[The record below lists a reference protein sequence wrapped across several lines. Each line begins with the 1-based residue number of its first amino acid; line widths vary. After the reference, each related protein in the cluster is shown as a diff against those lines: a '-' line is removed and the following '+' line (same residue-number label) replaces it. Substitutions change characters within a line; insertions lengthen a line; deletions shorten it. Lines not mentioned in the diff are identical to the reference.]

1 MKSHGKTGI
10 LTKIKK
16 HKKFNQKKEKE
27 FTKKRVSFLIY
38 ERMKRNLLIVTALG
52 GMLWSAN
59 DAKAQETVS
68 GVVVEETPVLVQDVE
83 CKDHYTPGSWKDNW
97 FIQLGAGIR
106 SPFMENSKV
115 KGDDARRITA
125 IYNLGVGRWISPYVG
140 FRFSAYYGAMHWNQG
155 VTAKARVA
163 NLNVDFMWDMFNSIG
178 GYNPDRV
185 FSIVPFIG
193 LGGTFVYDFKPS
205 LGDIKDH
212 DGSIKK
218 NQWLLP
224 VSAGLQLRFRL
235 SNYVDFFAE
244 GRAQFYGDNYN
255 NEAFGRP
262 IDIDLSAIGGFTF
275 YFTGSKFKRYNP
287 CDYVNYLNNAN
298 AQINDLR
305 GALAT
310 TSAALAAAEAQ
321 LPCPEVSE
329 TVVESSTTIL
339 PTVRF
344 KLNSAYVSSEEM
356 VNVYNMAEYMKAN
369 PNATIVIRGYADK
382 DTGTSEYNMKLSERR
397 AQAVADILTGD
408 YGINANRL
416 VLEAAGSN
424 TQVYDT
430 NDWNRIVIFA
440 IPE

>member
-1 MKSHGKTGI
+1 MKK
-10 LTKIKK
+10 
-16 HKKFNQKKEKE
+16 
-27 FTKKRVSFLIY
+27 
-38 ERMKRNLLIVTALG
+38 NLLIAAALG
-52 GMLWSAN
+52 GMFWSAN
-59 DAKAQETVS
+59 DANAQESATGIVI
-68 GVVVEETPVLVQDVE
+68 EETPVLVQEVD
-83 CKDHYTPGSWKDNW
+83 CKDYYTPGSWKNNW

-106 SPFMENSKV
+106 SPFVENSALKN
-115 KGDDARRITA
+115 GDDSRRITA
-125 IYNLGVGRWISPYVG
+125 LYSLGVGRWISPYLG
-140 FRFSAYYGAMHWNQG
+140 FRFSASYGAMHWNDG

-163 NLNVDFMWDMFNSIG
+163 NANVDFMWDMFNSIG
-178 GYNPDRV
+178 GYSPNRV

-193 LGGTFVYDFKPS
+193 LGGTFVYDYEPA
-205 LGDIKDH
+205 LGNIKDRH
-212 DGSIKK
+212 GKGTKS

-244 GRAQFYGDNYN
+244 GRAQFYGDNFN
-255 NEAFGRP
+255 NEAYGRP
-262 IDIDLSAIGGFTF
+262 VDIDLSAIGGFTF
-275 YFTGSKFKRYNP
+275 YLSGSKFQRYNP
-287 CDYVNYLNNAN
+287 CDYVSYINNAN

-329 TVVESSTTIL
+329 TVVEASSTTIL

-356 VNVYNMAEYMKAN
+356 VNIFNMAEYMKAN
-369 PNATIVIRGYADK
+369 PDATIVVRGYADK
-382 DTGTSEYNMKLSERR
+382 DTGTSAYNMKLSERR

-408 YGINANRL
+408 YGINPSRL
-416 VLEAAGSN
+416 ILEAAGSN
-424 TQVYDT
+424 TQIYDK

>member
-1 MKSHGKTGI
+1 
-10 LTKIKK
+10 
-16 HKKFNQKKEKE
+16 
-27 FTKKRVSFLIY
+27 
-38 ERMKRNLLIVTALG
+38 
-52 GMLWSAN
+52 
-59 DAKAQETVS
+59 
-68 GVVVEETPVLVQDVE
+68 
-83 CKDHYTPGSWKDNW
+83 
-97 FIQLGAGIR
+97 
-106 SPFMENSKV
+106 
-115 KGDDARRITA
+115 
-125 IYNLGVGRWISPYVG
+125 
-140 FRFSAYYGAMHWNQG
+140 
-155 VTAKARVA
+155 
-163 NLNVDFMWDMFNSIG
+163 
-178 GYNPDRV
+178 
-185 FSIVPFIG
+185 
-193 LGGTFVYDFKPS
+193 
-205 LGDIKDH
+205 
-212 DGSIKK
+212 
-218 NQWLLP
+218 
-224 VSAGLQLRFRL
+224 
-235 SNYVDFFAE
+235 
-244 GRAQFYGDNYN
+244 
-255 NEAFGRP
+255 
-262 IDIDLSAIGGFTF
+262 
-275 YFTGSKFKRYNP
+275 
-287 CDYVNYLNNAN
+287 VNYLNNAN